1 MTTTSDKP
9 ITRIIRLLNEHLKYV
24 WIAVI
29 IASYAL
35 LGFFL
40 APWLVKKYAVE
51 TYGEMYAAE
60 LRISK
65 VEINPFVLSIRIVEL
80 ELLDPV
86 GDPVVHAGEI
96 FVNFQLSSLF
106 RWAWT
111 FDEFRV
117 TRPELFVARGKSGD
131 LNFAF
136 LTAEGPSG
144 PTPEDPSPM
153 TRMMIFAFA
162 ISDGAVNW
170 RDEVPGLG
178 LSYLSLAANP
188 AI

>member
-9 ITRIIRLLNEHLKYV
+9 ISGLPWLADKHRKYA

-40 APWLVKKYAVE
+40 APWLVKKYAIE
-51 TYGEMYAAE
+51 SIGEMYAAE
-60 LRISK
+60 LRINK
-65 VEINPFVLSIRIVEL
+65 VDINPFVLSLRVVEF
-80 ELLDPV
+80 ELLDPA
-86 GDPVVHAGEI
+86 GDPVVRAGEI

-111 FDEFRV
+111 FDEIRV
-117 TRPELFVARGKSGD
+117 TRPELFVDRDKSGD

-136 LTAEGPSG
+136 LAAEANEGGPSG
-144 PTPEDPSPM
+144 PTPEDPSPIM
-153 TRMMIFAFA
+153 RMMIFAFA
-162 ISDGAVNW
+162 IRGGAVNW
-170 RDEVPGLG
+170 RDEVPRD
-178 LSYLSLAANP
+178 P
-188 AI
+188 FR